1 MSDLPTTAR
10 AVIIGG
16 GIIGCSTAYHLGKLG
31 WTDTVLLERKKLTS
45 GTTFHAAGLVGQ
57 LRTSAN
63 ITQLL
68 GYSVDLYN
76 RLAQET
82 GIETGW
88 KMNGG
93 LRLAC
98 NAERWTEVKRQATT
112 AHSFGLEMHLLTPQ
126 EAQDMWPLMTI
137 DDLVGAAF
145 LPTDGQAN
153 PSDITQS
160 LARGAR
166 MTGVRIFEDTPVTRI
181 LLKDGQICGVETPS
195 GTIECEKVICC
206 AGQWSRTLG
215 ASVGVNIPLVS
226 VEHQYMVTEQIKGV
240 TSNLPTLR
248 DPDRL
253 TYWKEDV
260 GGLVMGGYEPNPVPW
275 AQSGI
280 PDGFHYELLT
290 SNFDHFEQFMDL
302 AIGRVPALETAGIKQ
317 LINGPESFTPDGNF
331 ILGEAP
337 ELRNFYVGAGF
348 NAFGIASGG
357 GAGMALA
364 EWVVQGAAPFD
375 LWPVDIRRFGQIHR
389 STDWVRARTLEAY
402 GKHYTIAWPSEEHRS
417 ARPTRRSALYGVLA
431 DQGACFG
438 EKMGWERPNWFA
450 DLAAGE
456 TPVDRYSYQRP
467 GWWDAVAREH
477 HAARTAAIVIDQ
489 SSFAKFTLKGP
500 DAAKALGWIAAGNID
515 RAPGSLTYTQLL
527 NAKAGIE
534 ADVTVARLS
543 QDEFYIVTGTGFAT
557 RDFDWIKRN
566 IAQNSRATLSDV
578 TSGSAVLS
586 LMGPKARD
594 ILARICPDD
603 LSNAGFPFGTAR
615 QISVALCPVL
625 ALRVTY
631 VGELGWELHIPTDMA
646 MTVYSALMAAGAQ
659 DGLANAGYRALETL
673 RLEKGY
679 RAWGS
684 DIGPDHTPVEAGLAW
699 ACKMKS
705 GLPFLGRDALAQ
717 QMETGLKK
725 RLAGFIVDD
734 PNVILLGRETI
745 LRDGKRVGWLSS
757 GGFGHTLGLPVGYGY
772 VRDPN
777 GVSDDMLNSGQY
789 QLEVA
794 SDLVSCRLSLRPFYD
809 PTGAR
814 VKL

>member
-1 MSDLPTTAR
+1 MAELPTTAK
-10 AVIIGG
+10 AVVIGG
-16 GIIGCSTAYHLGKLG
+16 GIVGCSTAYHLGKLG

-68 GYSVDLYN
+68 GYSVDLYR
-76 RLAQET
+76 RLEQET
-82 GIETGW
+82 GLQTGW

-166 MTGVRIFEDTPVTRI
+166 MAGVKIFEDTPVTRI
-181 LLKDGQICGVETPS
+181 IVDNGRIRGVETPQ
-195 GTIECEKVICC
+195 GTIECEKVVIC
-206 AGQWSRTLG
+206 AGQWTRTL
-215 ASVGVNIPLVS
+215 AATVGVNVPLVS
-226 VEHQYMVTEQIKGV
+226 VEHQYMVTERIAGV

-253 TYWKEDV
+253 TYWKEEV
-260 GGLVMGGYEPNPVPW
+260 GGLVWGGYEPNPVPW
-275 AQSGI
+275 AVKGI
-280 PDGFHYELLT
+280 PEGFHFELLT
-290 SNFDHFEQFMDL
+290 SDFDHFEQFMDL

-337 ELRNFYVGAGF
+337 EQRNLFIGAGF

-364 EWVVQGAAPFD
+364 EWVAKGAAPFD
-375 LWPVDIRRFGQIHR
+375 LWPVDIRRFGKVHQ
-389 STDWVRARTLEAY
+389 STDWVRERTLEAY

-417 ARPTRRSALYGVLA
+417 ARPTRRSPLYAHLKA
-431 DQGACFG
+431 AGACFG
-438 EKMGWERPNWFA
+438 EKLGWERPNWFA

-456 TPVDRYSYQRP
+456 VAEDRYSYQRP
-467 GWWDAVAREH
+467 GWWDAVRREHQAARE
-477 HAARTAAIVIDQ
+477 AAVLIDQ
-489 SSFAKFTLKGP
+489 TSFAKFTLKGP
-500 DAAKALGWIAAGNID
+500 DAAAALNWIAAGNVD
-515 RAPGSLTYTQLL
+515 RAVGSLTYTQML
-527 NAKAGIE
+527 NDKGGIE
-534 ADVTVARLS
+534 ADVTVARVA

-557 RDFDWIKRN
+557 HDFDWISRN
-566 IAQNSRATLSDV
+566 IPADARAELVDV

-586 LMGPKARD
+586 LMGPEARD
-594 ILARICPDD
+594 ILARVCPDD
-603 LSNAGFPFGTAR
+603 LTNAGFPFGTAR
-615 QISVALCPVL
+615 RISVASCPVL

-631 VGELGWELHIPTDMA
+631 VGELGWELHMPTDVA
-646 MTVYSALMAAGAQ
+646 VTVYEALMAAGAEL
-659 DGLANAGYRALETL
+659 GLVNAGYRAIETL

-705 GLPFLGRDALAQ
+705 GLPFLGRAAVAAQLA
-717 QMETGLKK
+717 GGVKK
-725 RLAGFIVDD
+725 RLAAFTVDD
-734 PNVILLGRETI
+734 PAVILLGRETI
-745 LRDGKRVGWLSS
+745 YRDGVRVGWLSS
-757 GGFGHTLGLPVGYGY
+757 GGFGHTLGKPIGYGY
-772 VRDPN
+772 VRDAG
-777 GVSDDMLNSGQY
+777 GVAEDWMMSGRY
-789 QLEVA
+789 ELEVA
-794 SDLVSCRLSLRPFYD
+794 SERVPCQIHVTALYD
-809 PTGAR
+809 PSNAR
-814 VKL
+814 IKG